1 MEKLTKRILFLVVM
15 VGSTCFILAS
25 CNHTSETNETGAATT
40 NIATINSEAIDW
52 RNDPNIGKV
61 QPGYYKRIG
70 IVKDGET
77 FEEMLELRETESR
90 GYLII
95 KDDGIAVF
103 DIDGEKTEYVYDE
116 YNLYLS
122 EDTERTNGSS
132 YVFIGGRL
140 IVDDGTT
147 ITQYLKLTEE
157 ELASYLGSDEN
168 SD

>member
-1 MEKLTKRILFLVVM
+1 MKYMEKFCKRNLFSAVM
-15 VGSTCFILAS
+15 VVSICLTLTS
-25 CNHTSETNETGAATT
+25 CNRTNDTNETEAAAS
-40 NIATINSEAIDW
+40 NFATIDSEEIDW

-61 QPGYYKRIG
+61 QPGYYKRVG

-77 FEEMLELRETESR
+77 YEEMLELREIEDR

-95 KDDGIAVF
+95 KDDDTAVF
-103 DIDGEKTEYVYDE
+103 DLDGEKTEYVYDE

-147 ITQYLKLTEE
+147 ITQYLMLSEE
-157 ELASYLGSDEN
+157 ELK
-168 SD
+168 

>member
-1 MEKLTKRILFLVVM
+1 MEKLTKRILFSVVM
-15 VGSTCFILAS
+15 VGSICITLAS
-25 CNHTSETNETGAATT
+25 CNHTNETNETGAATT
-40 NIATINSEAIDW
+40 NIATIDSEAIDW

-77 FEEMLELRETESR
+77 FEEMLELHETESR

-103 DIDGEKTEYVYDE
+103 DLDGEKTEYVYDE